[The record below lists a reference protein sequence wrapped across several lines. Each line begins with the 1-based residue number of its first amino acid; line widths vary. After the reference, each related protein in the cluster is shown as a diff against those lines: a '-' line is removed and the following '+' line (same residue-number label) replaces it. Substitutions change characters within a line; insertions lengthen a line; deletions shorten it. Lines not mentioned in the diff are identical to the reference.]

1 MTDLFAA
8 YQSIADRATQRAA
21 EERARETKLRQ
32 EQMALEI
39 DLLLA
44 DMASLLRLATV
55 PRGREDQKA
64 GVLKRAREYIGR
76 AA

>member
-1 MTDLFAA
+1 MTDLFDA
-8 YQSIADRATQRAA
+8 YQSIADRATQRAE

-39 DLLLA
+39 DLLLV

-64 GVLKRAREYIGR
+64 GVLKRARDCIGR
-76 AA
+76 EA